1 MNMKTIFIRGGLMLC
16 GLVLIGGC
24 QQKSN
29 RSAQTPTHQQ
39 TIVTAKAKSSVTS
52 LYYKGT
58 LQPIKT
64 VSVLSPV
71 EGRIE
76 TMLFQY
82 GETVNKGQKL
92 VTISSPKADDD
103 YRQAVSKYLQAK
115 NTYESS
121 KRSFEGTQALY
132 EAGVISTEQYTS
144 SKNQY
149 QSDLLAFYQ
158 AQYDLQKSLQPLDM
172 KYSEIEKISLS
183 NIQTVFTSLQ
193 PQFSAIPV
201 IAPADGVALFP
212 TSSSTGGGDDGN
224 GDSDSTS
231 ASGGKSGGTI
241 AVSSQ
246 VNQGQLIVS
255 IGDLSGFSTTLQV
268 SETNINQIKPGLKAT
283 VTGYAFS
290 GITLTGEVTY
300 VAKQANPSQDSSDG
314 ALRTFNVVVK
324 IPHVTA
330 AQKTVIDVGMT
341 VKVEIDITNPPRIL
355 LPIRAVFQKNGQS
368 MVTMI
373 DPKTRKRKNVPVE
386 TGSTT
391 LTEVVI
397 TQGVQSGDQVVV
409 YD

>member
-172 KYSEIEKISLS
+172 KYSEIEKIGFSKKKGGGEKLHRRK
-183 NIQTVFTSLQ
+183 
-193 PQFSAIPV
+193 SAIRDV
-201 IAPADGVALFP
+201 APPGGVAFFR
-212 TSSSTGGGDDGN
+212 SSSRSGGGDDGN
-224 GDSDSTS
+224 
-231 ASGGKSGGTI
+231 
-241 AVSSQ
+241 
-246 VNQGQLIVS
+246 
-255 IGDLSGFSTTLQV
+255 
-268 SETNINQIKPGLKAT
+268 
-283 VTGYAFS
+283 
-290 GITLTGEVTY
+290 
-300 VAKQANPSQDSSDG
+300 
-314 ALRTFNVVVK
+314 
-324 IPHVTA
+324 
-330 AQKTVIDVGMT
+330 
-341 VKVEIDITNPPRIL
+341 
-355 LPIRAVFQKNGQS
+355 
-368 MVTMI
+368 
-373 DPKTRKRKNVPVE
+373 
-386 TGSTT
+386 
-391 LTEVVI
+391 
-397 TQGVQSGDQVVV
+397 
-409 YD
+409 